1 MTKEAKNRAVC
12 KEIAELTAEVNAK
25 KKRLEELKSYIK
37 VETGGVT
44 TDFGTWVVEFYERAT
59 ETVDIK
65 RLKVEAP
72 EVFAEYGKTSS
83 SNILKVKA
91 KR

>member
-1 MTKEAKNRAVC
+1 MTKEAKNRSVC
-12 KEIAELTAEVNAK
+12 KELSQKVEQLNKLKKEVD
-25 KKRLEELKSYIK
+25 ELKAYLK

-44 TDFGTWVVEFYERAT
+44 TDFGTWVVEFYDR
-59 ETVDIK
+59 TVESVDVK
-65 RLKVEAP
+65 RLKQEAP
-72 EVFAEYGKTSS
+72 EVFAEYRKTSS

>member
-12 KEIAELTAEVNAK
+12 KELSAKVEQLNKLKKEV
-25 KKRLEELKSYIK
+25 EELKSYLK

-44 TDFGTWVVEFYERAT
+44 TDFGTWVVEFYERTT
-59 ETVDIK
+59 ETVDVK
-65 RLKVEAP
+65 RLKADMP
-72 EVFAEYGKTSS
+72 EVFREYGKASS

>member
-1 MTKEAKNRAVC
+1 MTREAKNRAVC
-12 KEIAELTAEVNAK
+12 KELSAKVEALNKLKKEVD
-25 KKRLEELKSYIK
+25 ELKAYLK

-44 TDFGTWVVEFYERAT
+44 TDFGTWIVEFYERTT
-59 ETVDIK
+59 ETMDIK
-65 RLKVEAP
+65 RIKQEAP

-91 KR
+91 KK

>member
-12 KEIAELTAEVNAK
+12 KELSAKVEQLNKLKKEV
-25 KKRLEELKSYIK
+25 EELKSYLK

-44 TDFGTWVVEFYERAT
+44 TDFGTWIVEFYERST
-59 ETVDIK
+59 ETMDIK
-65 RLKVEAP
+65 RIKAECP